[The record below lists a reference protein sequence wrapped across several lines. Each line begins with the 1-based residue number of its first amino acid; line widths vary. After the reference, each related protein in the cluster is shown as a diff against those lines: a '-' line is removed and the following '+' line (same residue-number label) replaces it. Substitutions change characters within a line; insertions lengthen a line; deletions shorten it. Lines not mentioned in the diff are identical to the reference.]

1 MSPLRLQKLSTTM
14 LSFEENAIANV
25 KSYVLESNNRL
36 LPLFLFHLVATQPT
50 TVCMNLFLLKP
61 CNIFKIK
68 LNTSLPLFITS
79 KSIDGNNLERI
90 ILT

>member
-1 MSPLRLQKLSTTM
+1 MHSI
-14 LSFEENAIANV
+14 EENAAANV

-50 TVCMNLFLLKP
+50 TVCMNFFLLKP